1 MATQRRRRDWWVFS
15 RLAQPRNGRTFA
27 MISTQMLKSRF
38 TRMQLVRFFALAV
51 TLGALGCAEQAVEV
65 PEPLTRVRTERKMV
79 PVRVPRRFD
88 ILFVV
93 DTSPI
98 MQGMRTTLAS
108 NARNFASMLHNIS
121 GGLPDIHIAVIS
133 SDMGTAGGTP
143 AAGCSSKGDNADF
156 YTGGMLFTDG
166 KAFLSDSPEWG
177 LPGQRLQNFQ
187 GSLTDAL
194 VNMLALPPST
204 CRYAQPFRAI
214 SRALFPL
221 AGEPGSVGNQ
231 TGAGSTG
238 FIRSDAQLVVVV
250 ISANDDCSLA
260 PDFLSQPIPDDEA
273 TAFRCFANS
282 ITCDE
287 AATTIG
293 PHHNCRP
300 DPKPGAL
307 SATILRKKLSQIK
320 NDKSVL
326 VSLITGDVPDVTQV
340 GVAAIADS
348 AGPGLELTQ
357 ACAYTNAT
365 SSVVATPSL
374 RLMEFG
380 SKIRSNS
387 TTTICKE
394 DLSDALIQ
402 IGLSLH
408 NVIGTPC
415 FDGKLAEPLDCA
427 FTEYRDFLF
436 PQQRERLLPMCDAL
450 KSNTPCIRIA
460 TDPVH
465 CPEPSA
471 GMSAEFEV
479 GRSEVF
485 PGTVLGLECVIAD

>member
-1 MATQRRRRDWWVFS
+1 
-15 RLAQPRNGRTFA
+15 
-27 MISTQMLKSRF
+27 MICTQMPKSRF
-38 TRMQLVRFFALAV
+38 THMQLVGSVALAV

-65 PEPLTRVRTERKMV
+65 PEPFTRVRTERKMFPVHV
-79 PVRVPRRFD
+79 PLRFD

-93 DTSPI
+93 DTSPA

-108 NARNFASMLHNIS
+108 NARNFASMLNSIS
-121 GGLPDIHIAVIS
+121 GGLPDLHIAVIS

-166 KAFLSDSPEWG
+166 KAFLSDGPEWG

-238 FIRSDAQLVVVV
+238 FIRSDAQLVLVV

-326 VSLITGDVPDVTQV
+326 VSLITGYVPDVTQV
-340 GVAAIADS
+340 EVANS
-348 AGPGLELTQ
+348 AVPGLELTQ

-394 DLSDALIQ
+394 DLSDALSQ
-402 IGLSLH
+402 IGQTLNH
-408 NVIGTPC
+408 VFGVPC
-415 FDGKLAEPLDCA
+415 FDGKLVEPFDCA
-427 FTEYRDFLF
+427 FTEYRNYGEA
-436 PQQRERLLPMCDAL
+436 QQRQRLLPLCDA
-450 KSNTPCIRIA
+450 SRSVTPCVGIEAEPIW
-460 TDPVH
+460 
-465 CPEPSA
+465 CPAPSPGLA
-471 GMSAEFEV
+471 ASYES
-479 GRSEVF
+479 GRHPVF
-485 PGTVLGLECVIAD
+485 PGTLIGLECVTTD